1 MRIGTT
7 DVSGIPLILQFPLL
21 LLPHPVSLS
30 RVRHINRWL
39 HTHGLFTLCYASL
52 GIAWQ
57 TCEAGVRPPAPG
69 STDMCVLLA
78 SARSLACL
86 FNMWYI
92 YLEKEIYDEKSTNIF
107 KHNLWYNFIF
117 EIKTHLVY
125 VVLSYAYIHSA
136 PIRLT
141 HNHIAIAL
149 NLDGWPQ
156 VTGFFFSIFYC
167 LVLDCGNMRPYFLRF
182 FFRVHICHLG
192 IHRKYRLCFMRTK
205 WKKVY
210 FEVDLI

>member
-1 MRIGTT
+1 MLCEPWHRMAKMWGRRPA
-7 DVSGIPLILQFPLL
+7 SGPRFDW
-21 LLPHPVSLS
+21 HV
-30 RVRHINRWL
+30 
-39 HTHGLFTLCYASL
+39 
-52 GIAWQ
+52 
-57 TCEAGVRPPAPG
+57 
-69 STDMCVLLA
+69 CVACLLA

-182 FFRVHICHLG
+182 FFEWIFVIREFTG
-192 IHRKYRLCFMRTK
+192 NTD
-205 WKKVY
+205 Y
-210 FEVDLI
+210 FLWDKNGKSIFWGWFNLIWFSHFFFQMLEN